1 MLDFITS
8 HFFLVYILPVIATM
22 LFILLAL
29 AIKKIRDNLFLNFPN
44 VKIREVRWGLSQTL
58 MGITFFV
65 FGVAFTVLTIALS
78 TGGAVMMGLG
88 VALFV
93 VAIAMIIYVFW
104 LSFHYLGDSLS
115 KNNKN
120 IEQLN
125 REIRDNLKKKK

>member
-125 REIRDNLKKKK
+125 REIRDNLKKK